1 MHSKPIRKSN
11 NGQTATAKEAA
22 KKTMATLE
30 FECPQCGQICAFD
43 DRHVGRRARCT
54 KCNALFL
61 IPADGQSATVLKPT
75 LLEDGPFSGFWT
87 ALLRDTPKAFVH
99 PHSLA
104 GIMLMV
110 CASVVRFY
118 IGHPLLVVLIF
129 LLLPI
134 PLPVGIFAT
143 VITVGFQSR
152 YLFDIIQ
159 STADQDDPLPRAL
172 EGTYAERLFQSIV
185 GAYSLL
191 LLTTAS
197 LVPAGLMWFI
207 LKKAAIETDWP
218 IWIAAAIGLF
228 FLPLALTIYAYSR
241 DILLSFRLN
250 FVLRAARK
258 AFWPHLTLYI
268 LMLAIAAML
277 WQSFFYA
284 RNAPPETLGRN
295 AVLHGLAA
303 GLSVLTARAAGLFY
317 RHYGCYLP

>member
-1 MHSKPIRKSN
+1 
-11 NGQTATAKEAA
+11 
-22 KKTMATLE
+22 MATLE

-61 IPADGQSATVLKPT
+61 IPAAGQPAHTLKQAI
-75 LLEDGPFSGFWT
+75 LDDGPFSGFWT
-87 ALLRDTPKAFVH
+87 ALLRDTPKALLH

-104 GIMLMV
+104 GILLMV

-118 IGHPLLVVLIF
+118 IGHPMLVVLIF
-129 LLLPI
+129 LFIPI

-159 STADQDDPLPRAL
+159 SAADHDDPLPWAL

-191 LLTTAS
+191 VLTAAS
-197 LVPAGLMWFI
+197 LAPAGLMWFI
-207 LKKAAIETDWP
+207 LKKAKVEADWP
-218 IWIAAAIGLF
+218 VMVAAAVGLF
-228 FLPLALTIYAYSR
+228 FLPLMLTIYAYSR
-241 DILLSFRLN
+241 DLLLSFRLN
-250 FVLRAARK
+250 VVLRAARK
-258 AFWPHLTLYI
+258 AFWPHMVLVG

-284 RNAPPETLGRN
+284 RNAPPQTLFQN

>member
-1 MHSKPIRKSN
+1 
-11 NGQTATAKEAA
+11 
-22 KKTMATLE
+22 MATVD
-30 FECPQCGQICAFD
+30 FGCPECGQVCAFD

-61 IPADGQSATVLKPT
+61 IPAAGQPAHAIKQAVLD
-75 LLEDGPFSGFWT
+75 DGPFSGFWR
-87 ALLRDTPKAFVH
+87 ALCLDTPRAFLH

-104 GIMLMV
+104 GILLMV

-118 IGHPLLVVLIF
+118 IGHPMLVVLIF
-129 LLLPI
+129 LILPV

-159 STADQDDPLPRAL
+159 SAADQDDPLPRVL

-191 LLTTAS
+191 VLTAAS
-197 LVPAGLMWFI
+197 LAPAALTWFI
-207 LKKAAIETDWP
+207 LKKAAVEADWP
-218 IWIAAAIGLF
+218 VMAAAAVGLF
-228 FLPLALTIYAYSR
+228 FLPLMLTIYAYSR

-250 FVLRAARK
+250 VVLQAARK
-258 AFWPHLTLYI
+258 AFWPHMVLVGLT
-268 LMLAIAAML
+268 LAIAALL
-277 WQSFFYA
+277 WQSSFYA
-284 RNAPPETLGRN
+284 RNAPPQTLFRS
-295 AVLHGLAA
+295 AVLHGIAA
-303 GLSVLTARAAGLFY
+303 GVSVLTARAAGLFY